1 MQLSTNRVNEFKECS
16 NKISKLSV
24 NTEILAPKK
33 ILFFRCH
40 ANSVKSFTSY
50 LSKTFHLSVPKVGFL
65 TEVKGKQLIHATG
78 SLYIFIIAGDGLH
91 KKAMKDLS
99 GFGKIQDLSAG
110 LVMLRIDGIE
120 SCQLVNRLVGI
131 DAAAMNNSQNHTVA
145 LSSQIGYLSKINA
158 TIFELIIP
166 SSYLAYFTS
175 GIDAILFRLDSMKES
190 EIKLDDLFLKLR
202 S

>member
-1 MQLSTNRVNEFKECS
+1 MQLGTNRAKELKKGS

-24 NTEILAPKK
+24 KTEILAPKK

-40 ANSVKSFTSY
+40 ANDVKGFTSY

-65 TEVKGKQLIHATG
+65 TEVKGKQLIHAAG
-78 SLYIFIIAGDGLH
+78 SLYIFIITGDELH
-91 KKAMKDLS
+91 KKAVKDLS

-110 LVMLRIDGIE
+110 LVMLRMDGRA

-131 DAAAMNNSQNHTVA
+131 DATAMDNGQNHAVA
-145 LSSQIGYLSKINA
+145 LSSQIGYLSKIN
-158 TIFELIIP
+158 TTVFELIIP
-166 SSYLAYFTS
+166 SSYLTYFTS
-175 GIDAILFRLDSMKES
+175 SFDVILLRLDGMKES
-190 EIKLDDLFLKLR
+190 EITLDDLFSKLR